1 MDFGMIGNI
10 IVGTLPV
17 GGLVIGVVMFTIRQV
32 NHRID
37 DTNNRIDDINNRI
50 NDTNNCIAN
59 TNNQTNM
66 RITELKNDLIDRLDR
81 IGTVNNLHK

>member
-32 NHRID
+32 NHRIND
-37 DTNNRIDDINNRI
+37 VNNRITD
-50 NDTNNCIAN
+50 
-59 TNNQTNM
+59 TNNQTNL

-81 IGTVNNLHK
+81 IEKSNS

>member
-32 NHRID
+32 NH
-37 DTNNRIDDINNRI
+37 RIDDINNRI

-81 IGTVNNLHK
+81 IGTVNNSSE